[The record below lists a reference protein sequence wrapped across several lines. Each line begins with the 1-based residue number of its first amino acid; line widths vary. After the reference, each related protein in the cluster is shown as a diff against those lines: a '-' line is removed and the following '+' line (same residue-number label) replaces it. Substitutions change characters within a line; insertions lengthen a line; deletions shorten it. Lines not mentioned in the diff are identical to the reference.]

1 MSRRRAS
8 VLGLLAVLLVLA
20 GCTGVPEG
28 SVPQVVRSVHPSP
41 TDSPQ
46 VHITPRP
53 DEGPSD
59 VVRDFVETGVD
70 ADAGHSS
77 SRQFLTTGAA
87 RRWQDNPT
95 VILDEAIV
103 RDVSVS
109 NSSAT
114 VVVTGRRVGS
124 LDASGAFSP
133 ILKGMGTGEEE
144 KFTFRLVRQGS
155 QWQIDVLQPGVLI
168 NFSDFTADYNQY
180 ALYFLDPSGT
190 LVPDL
195 RYSPLQGQALASWLL
210 TELLAGPGQ
219 QLAQAVVNEVPDQVG
234 KPTVQ
239 IGDPIVVEI
248 PGSAQLKGD
257 DRDGL
262 AKQLAFTLE
271 QARFGRLELT
281 DGGKPVHVP
290 NASGLQFGSSDFAAD
305 NPDNNSTGGALYFVR
320 SGALVDGKG
329 VPLADLTNRNFSSVA
344 LLRASGESL
353 AVAGLTTTGQL
364 LLGDDRGLAP
374 VSVPQAVTSRP
385 EWRPN
390 TEDVWFG
397 AGLRGGIYRAT
408 TGGPVQSVTVS
419 SQVGPLPTGPVT
431 ALRFSSDGDR
441 VAMVIRGVNGTG
453 VTWVGSV
460 VTSGS
465 DVRIDS
471 LEPITP
477 PSLAVTDLAWGGPG
491 TLYLVAA
498 APGAEARV
506 WQMSSDGSQLITLS
520 NNGLSGPPTAI
531 TAEPPQSPVVS
542 AGGAIWALSGSTWT
556 SVAGAGATRSSS
568 PIYAR

>member
-1 MSRRRAS
+1 MSRPRAS
-8 VLGLLAVLLVLA
+8 VLGLLAVLLALA
-20 GCTGVPEG
+20 GCTGIPD
-28 SVPQVVRSVHPSP
+28 SSAPQVVRSIHPSP
-41 TDSPQ
+41 TDTPH

-114 VVVTGRRVGS
+114 VVVTGRRMGS
-124 LDASGAFSP
+124 LDASGAFTP

-144 KFTFRLVRQGS
+144 KFTFRLLRQSG

-168 NFSDFTADYNQY
+168 NFPDFRGDYNQY
-180 ALYFLDPSGT
+180 ALYFLDPGGT

-210 TELLAGPGQ
+210 TGLLAGPGQ
-219 QLAQAVVNEVPDQVG
+219 ELAQAVVNEVPDQVG

-239 IGDPIVVEI
+239 LGDPIVVEM

-262 AKQLAFTLE
+262 AKQLAYTLE

-281 DGGKPVHVP
+281 DGGKPVRVP
-290 NASGLQFGSSDFAAD
+290 AASGLQFGSSDFADD
-305 NPDNNSTGGALYFVR
+305 NPDNPSGGGLYFVR
-320 SGALVDGKG
+320 SGAVVDSKG
-329 VPLADLTNRNFSSVA
+329 VPLANLPSRNFSSVA
-344 LLRASGESL
+344 LLHASGESL
-353 AVAGLTTTGQL
+353 TVAGLTTAGQL
-364 LLGDDRGLAP
+364 LIGDDRGLAP
-374 VSVPQAVTSRP
+374 VSVPQPVTSRP

-397 AGLRGGIYRAT
+397 AGRRGGIYRVT
-408 TGGPVQSVTVS
+408 TGGPVQPVSVS
-419 SQVGPLPTGPVT
+419 SQVGPLPTGPVM

-441 VAMVIRGVNGTG
+441 VAVVIRGVNGIG
-453 VTWVGSV
+453 STWIGSV
-460 VTSGS
+460 VTSGA
-465 DVRIDS
+465 DVRIDA

-477 PSLAVTDLAWGGPG
+477 PSLAVTDLAWAAPG

-506 WQMSSDGSQLITLS
+506 WEMSSDGSHLDDDVPIS
-520 NNGLSGPPTAI
+520 GLPGPPTAI

-542 AGGAIWALSGSTWT
+542 AGGGIWSLSGSTWI
-556 SVAGAGATRSSS
+556 SVVGAGTTRSSN
-568 PIYAR
+568 PVYAR